1 MMFPEM
7 AANSEK
13 RDYIEDNKKDFVL
26 KMVKMRKI
34 SPGRGAE
41 LLKIP
46 QDVLRNEEI
55 FRR

>member
-1 MMFPEM
+1 MFPEM